1 MKNNDRVYI
10 KKLVSLNR
18 DARTHDSF
26 SHFDKHVRI
35 IPIGFFSE
43 GNNNLVFI
51 AKFGCHS
58 MI

>member
-1 MKNNDRVYI
+1 M
-10 KKLVSLNR
+10 LVSLNR

-43 GNNNLVFI
+43 VNNKLVFI
-51 AKFGCHS
+51 AKFGCYS

>member
-1 MKNNDRVYI
+1 MIGCISK
-10 KKLVSLNR
+10 VSFISNR

-51 AKFGCHS
+51 AKFGCYY